1 MYLQMALEP
10 HIVHV
15 VGHAEAHHAAAAGD
29 VIEACKLARQA
40 ATEGAVRG
48 QPDMTADPVVQER
61 VQELVRGAQ

>member
-1 MYLQMALEP
+1 VYLQMALEP

-15 VGHAEAHHAAAAGD
+15 VGHAEAHHAATAGD